1 MALFFDL
8 RIPFLESGGSP
19 APEIKARKDARLRA
33 VVMAM
38 ELGYAGVA
46 YERCFRGVLSER
58 DRCKIPPFPLSSLL
72 AAAPALHSTVSF
84 HRNLLGSPLSS
95 PFRQYTRLTV
105 LVDSLPSIA
114 ALNSGN
120 PLLRSYDIV
129 AARPLNQTAFEQACQ
144 TSEVDLISIDFSQ
157 KLPFRL
163 KLPMIE
169 AAIKRGVYFEITY
182 ADLILDVSRRQMLSE
197 AKLLVDWT
205 RGRNIII
212 SSAAPNANALRGP
225 YDIINLSVVLLGF
238 SMEKAK
244 AAISKN
250 CRSLLENALRK
261 KHFYKEAIRIERI
274 PDVQADTKS
283 SWLGNWNDWD
293 PISSGE
299 NDLPPLDDIAKFFSA
314 ASNLPKSSAIDF
326 KSAVDDMQLRSFLSG
341 VKLDTHLTGADS
353 SNLSSDSSEKP
364 SLSSVADEFPCATEK
379 NYQQPNIV
387 QFPFVDN
394 MSMTMGPLEHQC
406 EPEHV
411 LAAKSD
417 METVMVDAEEP
428 GMAVA
433 SRDDILATEGNPN
446 SPDTNLMQSFHF
458 KNTKPSVPYTE
469 VGESSN
475 EPDVIL
481 ISAEKQNDDAMELE
495 DVVPYQ
501 SSDKISPNDVEECII
516 VPLENYSASEQ
527 VGKRVEEREQNN
539 NTIDIVLQPGK
550 LVTSAISSVGQVIPE
565 DAFDRMEERS
575 AILSSDQ
582 VIPED
587 AFKKTEELSAI
598 SSVDQVITEDA
609 SKKTEEMREEVVLAE
624 KDALVMEVLA
634 TIEKQKQSL
643 PAANFD
649 DNQSRKFKSGKGRQK
664 EKMLHPV
671 YPLPFKTLFK
681 PLRSRKRVSQLRRTA
696 KHT

>member
-8 RIPFLESGGSP
+8 RIPYLESGGSP
-19 APEIKARKDARLRA
+19 VPEFKARKDARLRA

-72 AAAPALHSTVSF
+72 TAAPALHSTVSF

-114 ALNSGN
+114 ALNAGN

-129 AARPLNQTAFEQACQ
+129 AARPLNQTAFDQACQ

-182 ADLILDVSRRQMLSE
+182 ADLILDVHRRQMLSE

-250 CRSLLENALRK
+250 CRLLLENALRK

-274 PDVQADTKS
+274 PDVQADIKS
-283 SWLGNWNDWD
+283 SWFGYWNDWD

-326 KSAVDDMQLRSFLSG
+326 KSAVDDDIQLRSCLSD
-341 VKLDTHLTGADS
+341 VKLDAHLPGDDS
-353 SNLSSDSSEKP
+353 SNLPSEKP
-364 SLSSVADEFPCATEK
+364 SSSSVADEFPSVTVK
-379 NYQQPNIV
+379 TYQQPNIV
-387 QFPFVDN
+387 QFPLVDN
-394 MSMTMGPLEHQC
+394 LSMAMGPLEYQC
-406 EPEHV
+406 GSGHV
-411 LAAKSD
+411 LAAKGD
-417 METVMVDAEEP
+417 MEIVMVDAEEP
-428 GMAVA
+428 GIAVA
-433 SRDDILATEGNPN
+433 SRDDILATKGSLL
-446 SPDTNLMQSFHF
+446 SPDTNLF
-458 KNTKPSVPYTE
+458 KNTKPSVPCTE
-469 VGESSN
+469 VGESSR
-475 EPDVIL
+475 EPDAIL
-481 ISAEKQNDDAMELE
+481 ISDEKQNDAMELE

-501 SSDKISPNDVEECII
+501 SSDKISPNDVEVGII
-516 VPLENYSASEQ
+516 VPLENYSAIDQ
-527 VGKRVEEREQNN
+527 VEKRIEERERNN
-539 NTIDIVLQPGK
+539 SAIDIVLQPGK

-565 DAFDRMEERS
+565 DAFNRMEERN
-575 AILSSDQ
+575 AIPSSDQ
-582 VIPED
+582 VIAED

-598 SSVDQVITEDA
+598 SSADHVITEDA
-609 SKKTEEMREEVVLAE
+609 SKKTEEMREEGLLFE

-634 TIEKQKQSL
+634 RIERQKQRL
-643 PAANFD
+643 PAANSV
-649 DNQSRKFKSGKGRQK
+649 DNLSHKLKSGKGRQK

-681 PLRSRKRVSQLRRTA
+681 PLPSRKRVPQLRRTA

>member
-1 MALFFDL
+1 MEPFFIFWVHKGALS
-8 RIPFLESGGSP
+8 I
-19 APEIKARKDARLRA
+19 I
-33 VVMAM
+33 
-38 ELGYAGVA
+38 
-46 YERCFRGVLSER
+46 
-58 DRCKIPPFPLSSLL
+58 LL
-72 AAAPALHSTVSF
+72 HVHEPAL
-84 HRNLLGSPLSS
+84 L
-95 PFRQYTRLTV
+95 
-105 LVDSLPSIA
+105 
-114 ALNSGN
+114 
-120 PLLRSYDIV
+120 DI
-129 AARPLNQTAFEQACQ
+129 
-144 TSEVDLISIDFSQ
+144 
-157 KLPFRL
+157 
-163 KLPMIE
+163 
-169 AAIKRGVYFEITY
+169 Y
-182 ADLILDVSRRQMLSE
+182 
-197 AKLLVDWT
+197 
-205 RGRNIII
+205 
-212 SSAAPNANALRGP
+212 
-225 YDIINLSVVLLGF
+225 
-238 SMEKAK
+238 
-244 AAISKN
+244 
-250 CRSLLENALRK
+250 RSLLENALRK

-314 ASNLPKSSAIDF
+314 ASNVPKSSAIDF
-326 KSAVDDMQLRSFLSG
+326 KSAVDDMQLRSCLSG

-353 SNLSSDSSEKP
+353 LNLSSEKP
-364 SLSSVADEFPCATEK
+364 SLSSVADEFPCATDK

-394 MSMTMGPLEHQC
+394 LSMTMGPLEHQC
-406 EPEHV
+406 ESEHV

-417 METVMVDAEEP
+417 METIMVDAEEP

-433 SRDDILATEGNPN
+433 SRDDILATEGNPI
-446 SPDTNLMQSFHF
+446 SPDTNLMHSLHF
-458 KNTKPSVPYTE
+458 KNTKPSAPYTE

-475 EPDVIL
+475 EPDVVL
-481 ISAEKQNDDAMELE
+481 ISAEKQNDAMELE

-527 VGKRVEEREQNN
+527 VRKRVEEREQNN

-575 AILSSDQ
+575 AIFSSDQ

-598 SSVDQVITEDA
+598 SSVDQVMTEDA
-609 SKKTEEMREEVVLAE
+609 SKKIEEMREEVVLAE

-649 DNQSRKFKSGKGRQK
+649 DNQSRKFKSGR
-664 EKMLHPV
+664 ECDII
-671 YPLPFKTLFK
+671 YPYI
-681 PLRSRKRVSQLRRTA
+681 
-696 KHT
+696 